1 MSNCVWP
8 SAFFLHQ
15 ISIFQAY
22 HRGHWYPLYTWILYG
37 WYDSGWWRRAHT
49 GGPESR
55 NCSDEEIA
63 SVLGNSF
70 AFHVYP
76 KPSEK
81 DAISDT
87 GIVSGVAMI
96 FVALY
101 KCLAMPFYNKEAIDP
116 IEA

>member
-1 MSNCVWP
+1 M
-8 SAFFLHQ
+8 
-15 ISIFQAY
+15 
-22 HRGHWYPLYTWILYG
+22 YTWILYG
-37 WYDSGWWRRAHT
+37 WYDSGWWRTAHT

-70 AFHVYP
+70 AFRVYP

-87 GIVSGVAMI
+87 GIVSGVAV
-96 FVALY
+96 FLWLY
-101 KCLAMPFYNKEAIDP
+101 TSALAMPFYNKEAIDP

>member
-1 MSNCVWP
+1 M
-8 SAFFLHQ
+8 
-15 ISIFQAY
+15 
-22 HRGHWYPLYTWILYG
+22 YTWILYG